1 MVRYDSRII
10 RVMQVYGRLTTA
22 CSINKHYNYYLIT
35 HLLVTVEAGS
45 IIINPMLLACL
56 LELFISK
63 LGRGTY
69 YRRKVFSCFSFVAF
83 FNCWDSAF
91 SQTAPPPA
99 PPPPPPHKLSILSLL
114 PNNNWN
120 SYSRISDSLLKYSF
134 SNQQLVRLEQR
145 KGDAMSLSV

>member
-91 SQTAPPPA
+91 SQTAPPP
-99 PPPPPPHKLSILSLL
+99 LL
-114 PNNNWN
+114 PLRHPTSFLFYHCCLIITGILILELVIACLNTA
-120 SYSRISDSLLKYSF
+120 SAISS
-134 SNQQLVRLEQR
+134 
-145 KGDAMSLSV
+145 